1 MLLKTSIHHVC
12 PSLTCKCRRCLLSRW
27 ACPPPVSSK
36 ARGSTGF
43 SHPAPGQGFAATA
56 LLLPLDMLQSP
67 PPECSRF
74 GLCSPVHEQL
84 SGQPAANFRWC
95 EGRAGNISGIHCRE
109 MLKLYL
115 GLWQRRDVTA
125 ERRWMEPL
133 QSSAHFCSESSAS
146 AAEGLPEHT
155 WWGKNFHV
163 ILGHARDSLVV
174 TVLWFEC
181 ARRETNDSNL
191 SSLSSLWHKGMK
203 CIKVLRD
210 AWSPK

>member
-1 MLLKTSIHHVC
+1 MYAHLWRANAGGVCSHGELAHLLAAA
-12 PSLTCKCRRCLLSRW
+12 RRE
-27 ACPPPVSSK
+27 A
-36 ARGSTGF
+36 AQ
-43 SHPAPGQGFAATA
+43 AAATRPRFCCHGFVA
-56 LLLPLDMLQSP
+56 ASRYAAVP

-74 GLCSPVHEQL
+74 GLCSWTGHEQL

-133 QSSAHFCSESSAS
+133 QSSALFCSESSAS
-146 AAEGLPEHT
+146 AAEELPERT

-163 ILGHARDSLVV
+163 ILGRAQDSLVV
-174 TVLWFEC
+174 TVLWLEC

-191 SSLSSLWHKGMK
+191 SSLSSLWHKGKK
-203 CIKVLRD
+203 CRKVLRD